1 MEANLTVTF
10 WMIVMNLDLTK
21 ATFSA
26 ILEWG
31 LENFLELLE
40 HHAGAHAEEQRD
52 DWEILGW
59 YL

>member
-1 MEANLTVTF
+1 M
-10 WMIVMNLDLTK
+10 K

-40 HHAGAHAEEQRD
+40 HHAGAEGEARTEQLVGKDR
-52 DWEILGW
+52 
-59 YL
+59 